1 MKSVVRTLAV
11 ALSSAFLF
19 SSCNSTVQQTVAA
32 GESTNELRILPRLAN
47 IPDGTSYVCGSLI
60 IDPAGAAE
68 KTADSV
74 VFTKGSLSFK
84 TKVKKGSTFRLT
96 LAGKNA
102 SLSYNWVID
111 TTVTTDANMADST
124 LLLNLGSATPVTA
137 TATPVAAE
145 ALPVGKVT
153 AESYVLKLKDAV
165 LGKGQ
170 SIHYTLD
177 GSIPTLTSLAYDPA
191 MGIVVP
197 HPAAADTL
205 QPTVIT
211 VSTITDMGALSAW
224 QGNVVYKVSFG
235 GTAVPVVRDSTLK
248 SLTATNGKLNIA
260 FNKSILAYT
269 DTVEYDAVAAFFSAE
284 PTDPTAEVSGL
295 TASIGALAAGSTQKN
310 IIRVTNTKNGVASK
324 LEYVVTIYKRP
335 QVSVDSL
342 LKTLSVA
349 KGSLTPAFSPLIQTY
364 VDEVAA
370 GTTSETFVATAA
382 AGATVTGTGVIPL
395 TKDTTDVVLTVTNNG
410 AKLDYKVKIV
420 RKAATTVS
428 QDSTLSKLSIA
439 GATLSPAFDKSVLMY
454 TTDSLDA
461 TTATVSVS
469 ATATAVGK
477 ASITYNGAVSNSI
490 TLAAG
495 ANPVVVKVKNGTASL
510 TYTVTIL
517 RKVGTAVV
525 KDASLKNLVPY
536 TGKLTPAFSS
546 TVYAYTDTVS
556 NDATFESFTATP
568 TDPAL
573 KELTPQFDVS
583 ALLGGE
589 TMDASITVTNGTTKQ
604 LYKITIVKAKGAVVI
619 AHDTTLKSLT
629 VTGGGA
635 QFASPFDPTSEYTS
649 YNVDVDSNATSVTI
663 AAVANATGATVSG
676 AGVIDLKSVASGTS
690 KAVTIRVTNGS
701 SSLDYIITIRKA
713 AGPVDPTAAVK
724 VTMLPNTDVIV
735 ESGKTYSVTSSACNS
750 TLAINGSRDID
761 VLING
766 TTSVTG
772 MDYKPT
778 GWPGSP
784 FTIKINAGTKISCY

>member
-19 SSCNSTVQQTVAA
+19 SSCNSTVQQSVAA
-32 GESTNELRILPRLAN
+32 TESTSELRILPRLADF
-47 IPDGTSYVCGSLI
+47 PVGTSYVCGSLI
-60 IDPAGAAE
+60 IDPDGAAE
-68 KTADSV
+68 SIADSV

-84 TKVKKGSTFRLT
+84 KKVKKGTSFRLT
-96 LAGKNA
+96 LAGKNM
-102 SLSYNWVID
+102 SSSYSWVID
-111 TTVTTDANMADST
+111 TTVATDANNPDST
-124 LLLNLGSATPVTA
+124 LLLDLGSATPITA
-137 TATPVAAE
+137 TTAPVAAD
-145 ALPVGKVT
+145 AIPSGRVT
-153 AESYVLKLKDAV
+153 AESYVLKLKDVA
-165 LGKGQ
+165 LGKKQ

-177 GSIPTLTSLAYDPA
+177 GSVPTLASSKYEST
-191 MGIVVP
+191 GIVLK
-197 HPAAADTL
+197 HPAPADTNT
-205 QPTVIT
+205 PTKVT
-211 VSTITDMGALSAW
+211 VSTITDMGALAAW
-224 QGNVVYKVSFG
+224 QNSVTYSVSWG
-235 GTAVPVVRDSTLK
+235 GTAVPVPRDSTLK

-260 FNKSILAYT
+260 FNKSLLAYT
-269 DTVEYDAVAAFFSAE
+269 DTVEYDAVAAIFTAE
-284 PTDPTAEVSGL
+284 PTDPTATVSGL
-295 TASIGALAAGSTQKN
+295 TVSIGALAVGSTQKDT
-310 IIRVTNTKNGVASK
+310 IRVTNTKNGVSSK
-324 LEYVVTIYKRP
+324 LEYIVTIYKRA
-335 QVSVDSL
+335 QEVSVDSL

-349 KGSLTPAFSPLIQTY
+349 KGTLAPVFSPKVQTY

-370 GTTSETFVATAA
+370 GTTSETIVATAA
-382 AGATVTGTGVIPL
+382 TGATITGTGAVNL
-395 TKDTTDVVLTVTNNG
+395 TKDTTDVVVGVTNNG
-410 AKLDYKVKIV
+410 AKLNYNIKIV

-439 GATLSPAFDKSVLMY
+439 GATLSPAFDKSVLTY

-461 TTATVSVS
+461 TTAAVSVS

-477 ASITYNGAVSNSI
+477 ATITYNGAVSNSI
-490 TLAAG
+490 TLVAG
-495 ANPVVVKVKNGTASL
+495 ANPVLVKVKNGTVSL

-517 RKVGTAVV
+517 RKVGTSVV
-525 KDASLKNLVPY
+525 KDASLKKLVPY

-546 TVYAYTDTVS
+546 TVYSYTDTVS

-568 TDPAL
+568 TDASL

-589 TMDASITVTNGTTKQ
+589 SMDASITVTNGTTKQ
-604 LYKITIVKAKGAVVI
+604 IYAITIVKAKGAVVI
-619 AHDTTLKSLT
+619 AHDTTLKTLT

-635 QFASPFDPTSEYTS
+635 QFASPFDPTSAYTS
-649 YNVDVDSNATSVTI
+649 YNVDVDSNATSVTV
-663 AAVANATGATVSG
+663 AAVVNAAGATVSG
-676 AGVIDLKSVASGTS
+676 AGVIDLKDVASGTS

-713 AGPVDPTAAVK
+713 AGPVDPSAAKEIVMSSNTGVD
-724 VTMLPNTDVIV
+724 VTVGT
-735 ESGKTYSVTSSACNS
+735 TYKVTSSACNS

-772 MDYKPT
+772 MDYKAT